1 MIRAA
6 AKDLW
11 SLVLDQQ
18 TVDPGE
24 LAAAVAEEAGRQPLD
39 FRTRLLIRD
48 SLSALQRKWPSGR
61 FQRWLEDCPT
71 RGRLEAIRQED
82 LGKPGFPFLEQQLV
96 EPTRP
101 EAILL
106 FLREV
111 GGLARRPTRIEIG
124 GSAALILAGYLSRRT
139 QDVDVVDEVPAELRA
154 QHAALNAIMQRHRL
168 ELAHFQS
175 HYLPMHW
182 QERTHSLESLGN
194 LEPYL
199 IDAHDVF
206 LSKLFSMREKDL
218 DDLRAL
224 APQLD
229 KQRLTR
235 LLLDDCASTLAAPTL
250 RERAE
255 KNWYVLYGE
264 SLPS

>member
-1 MIRAA
+1 MIRSAC
-6 AKDLW
+6 KDLW
-11 SLVLDQQ
+11 GLVLDQQ

-24 LAAAVAEEAGRQPLD
+24 LAAAVAEEASRQPLD

-48 SLSALQRKWPSGR
+48 SLSALQRKWPLAR
-61 FQRWLEDCPT
+61 FRRWLEDCPA
-71 RGRLEAIRQED
+71 RDRLEAIHQED

-106 FLREV
+106 FLRAV

-124 GSAALILAGYLSRRT
+124 DSAALILGGYLLRRT
-139 QDVDVVDEVPAELRA
+139 QDVDVVDEIPAEIRE

-175 HYLPMHW
+175 HYLPMRW
-182 QERTHSLESLGN
+182 QERTHSLEALGN
-194 LEPYL
+194 LDPYL
-199 IDAHDVF
+199 LDAHDVF
-206 LSKLFSMREKDL
+206 LSKLFSAREKDL

-229 KQRLTR
+229 KRRLTQM
-235 LLLDDCASTLAAPTL
+235 LHDDCASILAAPTL
-250 RERAE
+250 RECAE
-255 KNWYVLYGE
+255 KNWYILTGE

>member
-1 MIRAA
+1 MIRHAGR
-6 AKDLW
+6 DLW
-11 SLVLDQQ
+11 GLVLDQQ

-24 LAAAVAEEAGRQPLD
+24 LAAAVAEEASRQPLD

-48 SLSALQRKWPSGR
+48 SMAALQRKWPLVR
-61 FQRWLEDCPT
+61 FQRWLQDCPT
-71 RGRLEAIRQED
+71 RRRLEAISQED
-82 LGKPGFPFLEQQLV
+82 LGKPGFPFLDQQLM

-111 GGLARRPTRIEIG
+111 GGLARRPTRVDIG
-124 GSAALILAGYLSRRT
+124 GSAALILGGFLSRRT
-139 QDVDVVDEVPAELRA
+139 QDVDVVDEVPAEIRG

-175 HYLPMHW
+175 HYLPIRW
-182 QERTHSLESLGN
+182 QERTHSLELLGN

-199 IDAHDVF
+199 IDVHDVF
-206 LSKLFSMREKDL
+206 LSKLFSAREKDL

-224 APQLD
+224 SPQLD

-235 LLLDDCASTLAAPTL
+235 LLLDDCAATLAAPAL

-255 KNWYVLYGE
+255 KNWYILYGE
-264 SLPS
+264 TLPS